1 MLSLPR
7 HVPLLVVA
15 VALATATAMP
25 ASAQEARREGRAEQG
40 ARMAEPRPQGQGSET
55 PRPMSSLSDS
65 VRRVQRETGGRIL
78 GAEPPHRHSENFF
91 ISDVT
96 EGGIGSHH
104 RHQVY
109 RPDKRH

>member
-1 MLSLPR
+1 MMKPMDIQPR
-7 HVPLLVVA
+7 EPTSRDTPSVQ
-15 VALATATAMP
+15 
-25 ASAQEARREGRAEQG
+25 ASESG
-40 ARMAEPRPQGQGSET
+40 PT
-55 PRPMSSLSDS
+55 K
-65 VRRVQRETGGRIL
+65 ETGFMGWIHRHF
-78 GAEPPHRHSENFF
+78 GSEPPHRHSPNFF

>member
-1 MLSLPR
+1 MMD
-7 HVPLLVVA
+7 PLNTQA
-15 VALATATAMP
+15 QNPTDQDK
-25 ASAQEARREGRAEQG
+25 ASVNA
-40 ARMAEPRPQGQGSET
+40 
-55 PRPMSSLSDS
+55 SDTGYI
-65 VRRVQRETGGRIL
+65 RETGLKGWLRRHF
-78 GAEPPHRHSENFF
+78 GSEPPHRHSPNFF

>member
-1 MLSLPR
+1 MMNPLHTHPR
-7 HVPLLVVA
+7 NPSDQDSSMN
-15 VALATATAMP
+15 T
-25 ASAQEARREGRAEQG
+25 SEERRLTK
-40 ARMAEPRPQGQGSET
+40 EPGLKGWIHRHF
-55 PRPMSSLSDS
+55 
-65 VRRVQRETGGRIL
+65 GG
-78 GAEPPHRHSENFF
+78 EPPHRHSPNFF